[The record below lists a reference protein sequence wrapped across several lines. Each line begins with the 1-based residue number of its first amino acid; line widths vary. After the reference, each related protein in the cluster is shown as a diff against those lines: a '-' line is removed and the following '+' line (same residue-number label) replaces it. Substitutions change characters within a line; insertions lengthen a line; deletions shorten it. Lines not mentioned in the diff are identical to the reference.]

1 MPKIARGM
9 PSPRAATMIK
19 PVGELATAARAPTSS
34 PATKPITIPGIF
46 TRRKTRTGYASILQD
61 GPEAEVAVSQHPEV
75 EERRERQQDVDD
87 YVRTDLLRQ
96 KQVVGPQQQQAVR
109 SHREGREHRED
120 VEDGGGAVLLT
131 RNEQHGDPEQD
142 EEPQEHEVES
152 IHPETLRGPDE
163 VERHVRLAA
172 REGVEDAESHFPADH
187 RYEDEEQATHE
198 RPARLGEGA
207 GHTVERGP
215 LIVGQDGILHAGVD
229 LHRALRE
236 DSVDDGGQH
245 RYAPEQHPGVEVHP
259 APPAFPAPHVL
270 RILRVEHEAP
280 GGHALLFVHV
290 GQALDPGDVRSH
302 ASTLV
307 PQPQRVPHLLH
318 PRRTGE
324 GNGPHDQREEGGS
337 LRTTNRFLREI
348 PEGEQARDGSP
359 HEPQVSNQSRDYRGA
374 DNEYSDEGRQ
384 NGFDDVVDD
393 CREADYQSDEE
404 QADYAK
410 YVPADPRQALE
421 RLGPERHVSRPDVDQ
436 YRYGE
441 EQPHYWPPETCRP
454 EEDALA
460 SGRRIAR
467 HLQHDDPLERDAD
480 EEEPADIRPEEY
492 YEPRPQIRL
501 AQAHP

>member
-236 DSVDDGGQH
+236 DSVDDRRQH
-245 RYAPEQHPGVEVHP
+245 RYAPEQNPGVEVNP
-259 APPAFPAPHVL
+259 APPPLPTPHVL
-270 RILRVEHEAP
+270 RIIRVEHVAP
-280 GGHALLFVHV
+280 GGHGLLFFHM
-290 GQALDPGDVRSH
+290 GEALDPGYVRPH
-302 ASTLV
+302 AGPLV
-307 PQPQRVPHLLH
+307 PQPERVPHLLH
-318 PRRTGE
+318 PRRPGE
-324 GNGPHDQREEGGS
+324 GDGPHYQREKRGG
-337 LRTTNRFLREI
+337 LGTTDRFLWDI
-348 PEGEQARDGSP
+348 PKGEQARDSSP
-359 HEPQVSNQSRDYRGA
+359 NEPQVPHQRRDDRGA
-374 DNEYSDEGRQ
+374 DHEYADEGRQ

-393 CREADYQSDEE
+393 RREADYDADEDQPE
-404 QADYAK
+404 YGK

-421 RLGPERHVSRPDVDQ
+421 SLRAERHVARPDVDHH
-436 YRYGE
+436 RY
-441 EQPHYWPPETCRP
+441 
-454 EEDALA
+454 
-460 SGRRIAR
+460 
-467 HLQHDDPLERDAD
+467 
-480 EEEPADIRPEEY
+480 EEE
-492 YEPRPQIRL
+492 
-501 AQAHP
+501 